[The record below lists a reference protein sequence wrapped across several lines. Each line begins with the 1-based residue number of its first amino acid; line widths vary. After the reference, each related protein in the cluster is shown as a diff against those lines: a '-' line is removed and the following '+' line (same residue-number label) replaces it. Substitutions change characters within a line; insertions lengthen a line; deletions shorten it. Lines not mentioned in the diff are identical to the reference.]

1 MRRVSSLFLSRS
13 FCIVCNQIVSAR
25 TRIPPPIK
33 TSFDGLVCLFFCSIC
48 TFLSLS
54 QRPTILILSHAYAQY
69 ITHAQYHTSTVHHP
83 HLRIRERKK
92 EQLRPAR
99 MNNLSPTP
107 SKSTRRHA
115 SFSRSCLP
123 SCFPNP
129 AIHDVSWIEAGDS

>member
-54 QRPTILILSHAYAQY
+54 QRPHMLILSHAYVQYITRAQY
-69 ITHAQYHTSTVHHP
+69 ITHAQYP
-83 HLRIRERKK
+83 P
-92 EQLRPAR
+92 Q
-99 MNNLSPTP
+99 
-107 SKSTRRHA
+107 
-115 SFSRSCLP
+115 
-123 SCFPNP
+123 
-129 AIHDVSWIEAGDS
+129 G